1 MASKAK
7 KSAASRASSTPRPET
22 PQPSSSGNQGKS
34 GSPLSPTR
42 YGRLQEKA
50 DLQNLNDR
58 LAIYIDKVRHLET
71 ENSRLT
77 REVRTSQEYTTRE
90 VTNVKSLYEAEIA
103 EARKLLDSISRE
115 KAKIELEVRKLSKDA
130 DELKKSLDKSNT
142 DLTLAK
148 RNATILDSQLSDLQ
162 GKYNQAQADRKKLL
176 DENKNLEKERDALR
190 TKLKDLEREIENETL
205 HRIDTENALQTVR
218 EELEFKE
225 QMHQQQLIETRSK
238 RHVEIS
244 EIDGRLSA
252 EYEEKLY
259 QNLQEIREQYEIDM
273 EANQEEIKGLYEE
286 KVRSLQAQLERNA
299 STTQIALKEMQQMQ
313 SRTDGLTTKI
323 VDLEAANSQLQLR
336 VRELEQLLEL
346 DRSRFMKEY
355 TALEEEMNKL
365 REEMSRQLQEYQDLM
380 DIKVALDMEI
390 AAYRKLLEGEEARL
404 NITPVQSPGR
414 PSPGRR
420 TPAGRGG
427 KRKRTLMEESSEEA
441 SSSSYTVKASSSGD
455 IEIAEICPQGKFVKL
470 HNKSGKEVSIGG
482 WQLIRIV
489 NDATTTFKFHRTVK
503 VEPDGFVTV
512 WSADANQQH
521 EPPANIVMKGQTWIV
536 GEKIATTVYNSN
548 GEEVATAEHVRQQSS
563 QSSSS
568 LRKRVFPQSSFRSS
582 SEQELYHQQGDPQG
596 EERCSIM

>member
-22 PQPSSSGNQGKS
+22 PQPTPSSSQGKS

-58 LAIYIDKVRHLET
+58 LAIYIDKVRFLET

-77 REVRTSQEYTTRE
+77 REVRTSQESVTRE
-90 VTNVKSLYEAEIA
+90 VTNVKSLYESEIS
-103 EARKLLDSISRE
+103 EARKLLDQISRE

-142 DLTLAK
+142 DLALAK
-148 RNATILDSQLSDLQ
+148 RNASILDSQLSDIQ

-176 DENKNLEKERDALR
+176 DENKNLEKERDALKK
-190 TKLKDLEREIENETL
+190 KLKDLEKEIENETL
-205 HRIDTENALQTVR
+205 HRVDAENALQTVR
-218 EELEFKE
+218 EELSFKD

-259 QNLQEIREQYEIDM
+259 QNLQEIREQYEADM
-273 EANQEEIKGLYEE
+273 EANQDEIKNLYEE
-286 KVRSLQAQLERNA
+286 KVKSLQAQLERNA

-323 VDLEAANSQLQLR
+323 VDLESANQQLQLR
-336 VRELEQLLEL
+336 VRELEHLLEM

-355 TALEEEMNKL
+355 TNLEEEMTKL
-365 REEMSRQLQEYQDLM
+365 RDEMSRQLQEYQDLM

-420 TPAGRGG
+420 TPARGG
-427 KRKRTLMEESSEEA
+427 KRKRTVLEESAEEGVTA
-441 SSSSYTVKASSSGD
+441 SYSVKASSSGD
-455 IEIAEICPQGKFVKL
+455 IDIVDICPDGKYIKL
-470 HNKSGKEVSIGG
+470 HNKSAKEVAIGG
-482 WQLIRIV
+482 WQLIRVV
-489 NDATTTFKFHRTVK
+489 NDSSTTFKFHRTVK
-503 VEPDGFVTV
+503 VEPDGIVTV
-512 WSADANQQH
+512 WSSDCNQAH
-521 EPPANIVMKGQTWIV
+521 EPPTNIVMKGQKWIV
-536 GEKIATTVYNSN
+536 GDKIETTVLNAN
-548 GEEVATAEHVRQQSS
+548 GEEVASAEHVRQQASK
-563 QSSSS
+563 SS
-568 LRKRVFPQSSFRSS
+568 LHRFEKRPFSFRGS
-582 SEQELYHQQGDPQG
+582 SEQELYHQQGDPQQG
-596 EERCSIM
+596 DERCSIM